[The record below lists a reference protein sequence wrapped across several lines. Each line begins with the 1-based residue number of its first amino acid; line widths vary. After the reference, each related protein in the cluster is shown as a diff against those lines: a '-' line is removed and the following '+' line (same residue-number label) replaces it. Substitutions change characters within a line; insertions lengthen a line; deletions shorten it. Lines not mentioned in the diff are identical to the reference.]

1 MFDVRQTDVFAE
13 WLNYLESKDEDAY
26 GRIVGRLDRVAQGNL
41 GDIRPV
47 GGNVS
52 ELRVHYGPGY
62 RIYLSRR
69 GREVVF
75 LLCGGD
81 KSTQR
86 RDIKR
91 AMELAQEV

>member
-13 WLNYLESKDEDAY
+13 WLKYLESKDEDAY

-81 KSTQR
+81 KSSQR